1 MIDINMYLVQERLR
15 QRSAPLYKHLML
27 YCLTFFTLTE
37 FPSVIKWILDL
48 AILSIFVGSKEIQ
61 FCPYVLQRK
70 KSAANNT
77 NFLQNVSIPSQQ
89 IASENNYSYLS
100 SADYHLRRH
109 YKYHFFIPTQIYLV
123 ITINLSKM
131 KDEVSNPL

>member
-1 MIDINMYLVQERLR
+1 MYLVQERLR

-27 YCLTFFTLTE
+27 SCLSFFTQTE

-77 NFLQNVSIPSQQ
+77 NFCRTSAFHHSRQHLKIIIP
-89 IASENNYSYLS
+89 I
-100 SADYHLRRH
+100 YHPLIITLGDIINII
-109 YKYHFFIPTQIYLV
+109 FFIPTQIYLV